1 MICLKTISQN
11 LEKHQ
16 WNDRVILIF
25 SNDKSSSELEKQ
37 IDLFQKEKVG
47 LEERKLKIYQ
57 FSEGDYKFSFFDSW
71 KKSTLNLKRFFD
83 KEESF
88 KIVLIGLDGG
98 IKLKQNIILT
108 PEKLFAIIDGMPMRK
123 RELKNKN

>member
-1 MICLKTISQN
+1 MIGLKTIGQK

-37 IDLFQKEKVG
+37 VDLLQKEKVG

-57 FSEGDYKFSFFDSW
+57 FAESDFKFGFDDSW

-98 IKLKQNIILT
+98 IKLKQNTILT

-123 RELKNKN
+123 REIRNKN

>member
-1 MICLKTISQN
+1 MYCGAAVWFGTT
-11 LEKHQ
+11 
-16 WNDRVILIF
+16 
-25 SNDKSSSELEKQ
+25 
-37 IDLFQKEKVG
+37 DLFQKEKVG
-47 LEERKLKIYQ
+47 LKERKLKIYQ
-57 FSEGDYKFSFFDSW
+57 FAEGDFKYGFFDSW
-71 KKSTLNLKRFFD
+71 KKSTLNIKRFFE

-98 IKLKQNIILT
+98 IKLKQNTILT

>member
-1 MICLKTISQN
+1 MTGLKTISQN
-11 LEKHQ
+11 LKKHQ
-16 WNDRVILIF
+16 WNDRIVLIF
-25 SNDKSSSELEKQ
+25 SDDKSSSKLKKQ
-37 IDLFQKEKVG
+37 VELFQKEKAG

-57 FSEGDYKFSFFDSW
+57 FAEGDYKFDFDASW
-71 KKSTLNLKRFFD
+71 KKSSLNTIRFID

-88 KIVLIGLDGG
+88 KIVLIGLDGE
-98 IKLKQNIILT
+98 IKLKQNTILT

>member
-1 MICLKTISQN
+1 MIGLKTISQN

-16 WNDRVILIF
+16 WNDRVVLIF
-25 SNDKSSSELEKQ
+25 SDDKSSSKLKKQ
-37 IDLFQKEKVG
+37 VDLFQKEKVS

-57 FSEGDYKFSFFDSW
+57 FAEGDFKYGFDDSW
-71 KKSTLNLKRFFD
+71 KKSTIKTKRFND

-98 IKLKQNIILT
+98 IKLKQNTILT
-108 PEKLFAIIDGMPMRK
+108 PEKLFIIIDGMPMRK
-123 RELKNKN
+123 RELKIKN